1 VTGTPEPSR
10 LAGLSALPAVVL
22 EVTADGRIADSN
34 GRLEQKL
41 GEAII
46 GRHFPDLL
54 DASSRTK
61 WRRMLGR
68 TRERGEPKRWEFVIV
83 AGAAPTV
90 HAFSPVWH
98 ESGSRFWLLDADLG
112 SADEA
117 LYDALAEANSELVNT
132 QRELTKEKVRLDRAL
147 RREEEARAAADAAV
161 RVRDDVL
168 AIVSHDLRTPIGAIQ
183 VAVSSLLD
191 FGEQFAPEVRTRQ
204 LEVIRRAGTRALR
217 LIEDLLA
224 IARIEAGQLPIEPAR
239 IDLSALLDDVCKLH
253 RSRSADRAVRVECSA
268 AGAPTH
274 LVADPHRLHQALS
287 NLIDNAVR
295 YSPEGGI
302 VEVVATETADGVRL
316 EVRDRGPGIPADEI
330 GQLFE
335 RFWQARRA
343 GRGGAGLG
351 LAIVRGIAEAHG
363 GTVHVE
369 SEPGLGSRFSL
380 VLPKTQEVS
389 DEVAP
394 GRVPAGAP

>member
-1 VTGTPEPSR
+1 MTATPEPSR
-10 LAGLSALPAVVL
+10 LAALRELPAVIV
-22 EVTADGRIADSN
+22 EVTADGLIADSN

-41 GEAII
+41 GEAIV
-46 GRHFPDLL
+46 GRPFTDLL

-61 WRRMLGR
+61 WRRMLSR
-68 TRERGEPKRWEFVIV
+68 SRERGEPDRWEFVIV
-83 AGAAPTV
+83 AGTAPTV
-90 HAFSPVWH
+90 YAFTPVWH

-112 SADEA
+112 SADET

-132 QRELTKEKVRLDRAL
+132 QRELTKEKARLNRAL
-147 RREEEARAAADAAV
+147 RREEEARTAADAAV
-161 RVRDDVL
+161 RLRDDVL
-168 AIVSHDLRTPIGAIQ
+168 AIVSHDLRTPIGAMQ
-183 VAVSSLLD
+183 VAASSLLD
-191 FGEQFAPEVRTRQ
+191 FGEQFSPEVRTRQ

-224 IARIEAGQLPIEPAR
+224 IARIDAGRLPIEPAR
-239 IDLSALLDDVCKLH
+239 VDLRALLDDVCKLH
-253 RSRSADRAVRVECSA
+253 NDRIADRDVRVECSVD
-268 AGAPTH
+268 GAPTH

-295 YSPEGGI
+295 YSPEGGV
-302 VEVVATETADGVRL
+302 VEVLATETAAGVRL

-369 SEPGLGSRFSL
+369 SEPGVGSRFSL
-380 VLPKTQEVS
+380 VLPRTQEVS
-389 DEVAP
+389 DEAAP
-394 GRVPAGAP
+394 GRVPAGAS